1 MPDLLIW
8 RLQLSR
14 APCAHSKYVVLCRM
28 AFLCRGILVSD
39 PSPWLLLSTK
49 QSMLPGL
56 HRVCPLLLPENASLK
71 KSDLRFWVVFL
82 LELGPSEQ
90 EMKEDAQISGPGMQ
104 ELLGQG
110 CHDWGGAQV
119 WVG

>member
-1 MPDLLIW
+1 
-8 RLQLSR
+8 
-14 APCAHSKYVVLCRM
+14 M
-28 AFLCRGILVSD
+28 AFLCRGILLVSD

-56 HRVCPLLLPENASLK
+56 HRVCPLPLPENASLK

-90 EMKEDAQISGPGMQ
+90 EMKEDAQISGPGTQ
-104 ELLGQG
+104 ELWGQG
-110 CHDWGGAQV
+110 CHDWGGAQ
-119 WVG
+119 GLGGLEL

>member
-1 MPDLLIW
+1 MVTAVHKAEHAAWLA
-8 RLQLSR
+8 QGLS
-14 APCAHSKYVVLCRM
+14 
-28 AFLCRGILVSD
+28 
-39 PSPWLLLSTK
+39 
-49 QSMLPGL
+49 
-56 HRVCPLLLPENASLK
+56 LLLPENASLK